1 MKNILARGGI
11 EFLAVLFGI
20 TISLWV
26 EDSRE
31 NKHIQNRVA
40 EDYLYIKKEIELD
53 IKNIDNIILAVNSQ
67 VTSLKKLLDYNEKK
81 VDFNDS
87 DVIFNLK
94 KITSPTFYGTQ
105 TAYTASVSSGRL
117 NSSKDIN
124 LSNEISQLYEHFYK
138 RLDANSE
145 LYDFRNQKLKSDYF
159 MNFFQITVGGRKID
173 DLSKE
178 IFFSA
183 NTRNALYW
191 ILEFVENFYILRLN
205 DTKNQMIKTEMLIS
219 NFLDE
224 SQQ

>member
-31 NKHIQNRVA
+31 NKHIQDKVS

-67 VTSLKKLLDYNEKK
+67 IVSIRKLLNYNEKK
-81 VDFNDS
+81 IDFNDS

-94 KITSPTFYGTQ
+94 KITSPTFYGTK

-124 LSNEISQLYEHFYK
+124 LSNEISLLYEHFYK

-159 MNFFQITVGGRKID
+159 MDFFQITVGGQKID
-173 DLSKE
+173 DTSKE
-178 IFFSA
+178 LFFSA
-183 NTRNALYW
+183 KTRNALYW
-191 ILEFVENFYILRLN
+191 ILEFVESFYVLRLN
-205 DTKNQMIKTEMLIS
+205 DTKNQMLKTEMLIS
-219 NFLDE
+219 NFL
-224 SQQ
+224 SKIQ